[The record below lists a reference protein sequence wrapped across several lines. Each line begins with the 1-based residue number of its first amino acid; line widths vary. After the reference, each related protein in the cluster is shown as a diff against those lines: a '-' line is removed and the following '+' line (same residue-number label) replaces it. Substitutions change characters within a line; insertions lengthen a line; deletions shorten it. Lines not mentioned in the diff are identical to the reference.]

1 MIGPVTAAGYRVIAP
16 DMMGF
21 GKSDKPANRADYGF
35 DRFVQWMRAFIEAL
49 DLRGVTLVCQDWGGP
64 IGLRALS
71 ECPERFSAVLA
82 TNTLL
87 QNCDPPPLGV
97 PNWPSEQIAAWVET
111 CRTSEDLPLDLLVGR
126 ACVTDVPTEV
136 LAAYAA
142 PFPDASYKK
151 GMLQITCGIPIAE
164 GAEGLEANRAAW
176 RFLESWDKP
185 FLTAFSDQDPAT
197 IAWEEV
203 FQRRIPGA
211 KGQSRTRIANG
222 GHFVQED
229 QGAAL
234 AQVLIE
240 FLKAHRTT

>member
-1 MIGPVTAAGYRVIAP
+1 MMQASGKEPAGEEP
-16 DMMGF
+16 
-21 GKSDKPANRADYGF
+21 S
-35 DRFVQWMRAFIEAL
+35 
-49 DLRGVTLVCQDWGGP
+49 
-64 IGLRALS
+64 
-71 ECPERFSAVLA
+71 SA
-82 TNTLL
+82 
-87 QNCDPPPLGV
+87 
-97 PNWPSEQIAAWVET
+97 
-111 CRTSEDLPLDLLVGR
+111 R
-126 ACVTDVPTEV
+126 

-142 PFPDASYKK
+142 PFPDAAYKK

-197 IAWEEV
+197 IAWEAI

-211 KGQSRTRIANG
+211 KGQPHTRIPNG

-229 QGAAL
+229 QGVAL

-240 FLKAHRTT
+240 FLKANH